1 MKRRAGSGP
10 TDVCAFV
17 SPKARNHPQ
26 IRPSISF
33 PGKHPDKV
41 TVKEVKAAVEAKF
54 PQVGGGSPAAHGWR
68 AGCISLCAT
77 LADMGMGT
85 KECTDV
91 FPL

>member
-1 MKRRAGSGP
+1 M
-10 TDVCAFV
+10 V
-17 SPKARNHPQ
+17 SLSISIKGK
-26 IRPSISF
+26 PSITVDF